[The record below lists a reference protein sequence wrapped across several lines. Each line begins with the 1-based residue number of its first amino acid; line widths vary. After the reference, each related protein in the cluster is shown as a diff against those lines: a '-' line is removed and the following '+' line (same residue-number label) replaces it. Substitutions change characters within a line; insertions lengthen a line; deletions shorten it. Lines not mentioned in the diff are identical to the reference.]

1 MTGGLVGYWRL
12 LGFPG
17 GSAGKESACNTGDL
31 GSIPGLGKSPG
42 EGKGHPLQCSGLE
55 SSMGSQ
61 RVGHEGATFTFT
73 ASAVTFLL
81 PTKERNVTEGKE
93 GTWAWCDPG
102 NISQPSELQFCP

>member
-1 MTGGLVGYWRL
+1 MV
-12 LGFPG
+12 
-17 GSAGKESACNTGDL
+17 TGDYWASLVAQLVKNPPAIRETWGRSL
-31 GSIPGLGKSPG
+31 GWENP
-42 EGKGHPLQCSGLE
+42 QCSGLE

-93 GTWAWCDPG
+93 GTWAWCDLG